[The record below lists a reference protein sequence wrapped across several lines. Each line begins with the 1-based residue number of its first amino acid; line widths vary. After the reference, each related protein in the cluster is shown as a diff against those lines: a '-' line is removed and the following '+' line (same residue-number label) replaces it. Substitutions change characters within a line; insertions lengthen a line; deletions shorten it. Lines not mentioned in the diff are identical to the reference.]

1 MLVLLRNRQCQHES
15 HQILQLL
22 LCQVRGDAC
31 CPLSFSLVAV
41 QMISPHQ
48 PSVP

>member
-1 MLVLLRNRQCQHES
+1 MLLLPHNRQRQHEG

-22 LCQVRGDAC
+22 LRQVRGDAC

-41 QMISPHQ
+41 QTISPHQ
-48 PSVP
+48 PSIP